1 MDKVHSYVNAIYDD
15 QHGQHCS
22 VDLAPHILIM
32 DLKDTFERIKNENPD
47 WWDSLTESNYGREY
61 GDTDD
66 WVKDLYR

>member
-1 MDKVHSYVNAIYDD
+1 M
-15 QHGQHCS
+15 
-22 VDLAPHILIM
+22 DLAPHILIL